1 MLTKKQH
8 ELLLFLE
15 EKIAKSG
22 VTPSFEEMKNKV
34 GLKSKSGIHRL
45 ISALE
50 ERGFIKKLPFKAR
63 AIEIVKLP
71 NIRSKS
77 LDKKDDTI
85 DKHIVELPVV
95 GRIAA
100 GLPLEAIEAGESS
113 LFVSKFLTKG
123 SDSFILEI
131 KGESMIDAGIN
142 DGDYAIIKRQSSAN
156 NGEIVVALTDENE
169 ATLKRF
175 RKRGDT
181 IALEAAN
188 ELFETRIYSAGQIS
202 IQGIL
207 IGLIRQY

>member
-1 MLTKKQH
+1 M
-8 ELLLFLE
+8 
-15 EKIAKSG
+15 
-22 VTPSFEEMKNKV
+22 
-34 GLKSKSGIHRL
+34 
-45 ISALE
+45 
-50 ERGFIKKLPFKAR
+50 
-63 AIEIVKLP
+63 
-71 NIRSKS
+71 
-77 LDKKDDTI
+77 
-85 DKHIVELPVV
+85 PVV

-100 GLPLEAIEAGESS
+100 GLPIEAIEEGESS

-142 DGDYAIIKRQSSAN
+142 DGDFAIIKKQSSAN

>member
-1 MLTKKQH
+1 MLTKKQY

-15 EKIAKSG
+15 ERIAQSG

-50 ERGFIKKLPFKAR
+50 DRGFIKKLPFKAR
-63 AIEIVKLP
+63 AIEILKSSNKKL
-71 NIRSKS
+71 KS
-77 LDKKDDTI
+77 LDHKDDRL
-85 DKHIVELPVV
+85 DKQIVELPVV

-100 GLPLEAIEAGESS
+100 GLPIEAIEAGENS
-113 LFVSKFLTKG
+113 LFASRFLTKG

-142 DGDYAIIKRQSSAN
+142 DGDFAIIKKQSSAN